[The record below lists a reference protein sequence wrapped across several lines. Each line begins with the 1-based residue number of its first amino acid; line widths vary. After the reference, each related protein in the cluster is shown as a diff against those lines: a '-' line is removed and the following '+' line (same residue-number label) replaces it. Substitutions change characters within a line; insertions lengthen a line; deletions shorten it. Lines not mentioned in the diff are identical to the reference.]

1 MSLFPDLDPHSQY
14 GSGSRRAQSIRI
26 HADPDLKGNTV
37 WNNDDESHTVRHD
50 EREPGRGREPEPAA
64 AQPRGEHGRPRP
76 PTAGGAHRNSQGI
89 RSVPSLSVVFALMDG
104 YPEIRI

>member
-1 MSLFPDLDPHSQY
+1 M
-14 GSGSRRAQSIRI
+14 RIRI
-26 HADPDLKGNTV
+26 RNTV
-37 WNNDDESHTVRHD
+37 WNNDELHTVRHD

-76 PTAGGAHRNSQGI
+76 PTAGGAHRNTQGI
-89 RSVPSLSVVFALMDG
+89 RPVPPFKCCIDG